1 MSFTLSGLSSDAQS
15 MFSKLGNDA
24 FKGGLKNPNIA
35 SAATGAADAVA
46 NALGSFLP
54 EKSVYSGTNGDIAK
68 TADSIYDTASDVVSA
83 IPGWGTVAGLAM
95 KGAGVLSKGV
105 AALGGGTDG
114 MCVCAGTLIYTKTGK
129 LVPIEKLQ
137 QSDGILGWDPS
148 TKQIVP
154 QEITNIITPTEKE
167 CIKIILKD
175 GSYLQCSIDHPILSN
190 LKDKAESHRI
200 NGKRIAYR
208 NWEFHRADA
217 LKISNWVGKANNI
230 DFWGDIELPQAYLV
244 GMLIGDG
251 TYGKG
256 SSCRI
261 FSADPD
267 TWKYIEENNLG
278 VINHC
283 DDNRTEKY
291 SKEVR
296 TYRIINGMELMRSL
310 GLVYQTHENKTLPK
324 DIFKYTKDSICKLI
338 AGLYDTDG
346 SISVNTDKSQYSITL
361 YQSNKSLLEEVQ
373 TQLYK
378 LGIKSTIGTRKA
390 AQYKIGGK
398 ICNSKISY
406 RLELTDYKS
415 IQNFYKLIPL
425 NISYKKE
432 ALEKIYNL
440 SLTKKVKEHSD
451 LSGASQVKIIDI
463 IPLGKQTVYNLT
475 CTPNHTY
482 IANNIITH
490 NTKTDAILGSNF
502 FQLTPMGLING
513 FGGKRAHTLQNGQ
526 AEQEAIAG
534 VGSSYGGSVAE
545 WQDAS
550 KYSHKKYGLFSRGKR
565 KKANRKIDTA
575 NRTMDVI
582 EGINTTAQDD
592 FDRANAMADTYNMS
606 YQMDLNGGYNPRT
619 SIGRNGLKIQYLK
632 RAKKIVNKMKD
643 QSRSNPKDD
652 KLQEK
657 EKITSHKNGGELI
670 EQFFNPTDWKPTIQ
684 LESISKFQNGGS
696 VNVIPEGA
704 LHARLHHMDNAKGL
718 TKKGIPVVDN
728 DGNQQA
734 EIERNEIIF
743 RKEVTDQI
751 EALRKDGS
759 DKAAIECGK
768 LLAKEIVENT
778 DDKTG
783 LVPELLKKHQL
794 GGNIDATLLPNGE
807 SFSQAITLSKTPSVQ
822 DLTNLQNKIDAA
834 EQEKLSKQ
842 LEKNAKVS
850 NTLNL
855 VAAAANGISNAI
867 QAGKQQKAINE
878 ANFQKQKD
886 ALVANAGNMDKN
898 AQMYNQLMNKA
909 QDGEKLPERK
919 YKTYKDWVTYL
930 ESTGRK
936 ADKDYDNEGFYNDP
950 DTYFMW
956 QEEEEKNPGKAHM
969 SDKYK
974 LPTYMTFSTDSKYST
989 PDKTGGTW
997 SSDDNGDI
1005 FITSPYLESI
1015 HSLADYLRWLPMNDS
1030 GVKTLIYKGKSYHIG
1045 RKK

>member
-1 MSFTLSGLSSDAQS
+1 MSILSGIDLSQLGTQ
-15 MFSKLGNDA
+15 FSKLGNNA
-24 FKGGLKNPNIA
+24 FKVDLKNPNFT
-35 SAATGAADAVA
+35 AAVGTAIDAV
-46 NALGSFLP
+46 GSFMP
-54 EKSVYSGTNGDIAK
+54 TKSVYSGEKGNVAA
-68 TADSIYDTASDVVSA
+68 TADSIYDTASDIIGMV
-83 IPGWGTVAGLAM
+83 PGWGTIASLGM
-95 KGAGVLSKGV
+95 KRRALLSKGV
-105 AALGGGTDG
+105 SALGGGTDG
-114 MCVCAGTLIYTKTGK
+114 MCVCAGTLIYTKIGK
-129 LVPIEKLQ
+129 LVPIEELKH
-137 QSDGILGWDPS
+137 SDGILGWNPS

-154 QEITNIITPTEKE
+154 QEITNVITPTKKE
-167 CIKIILKD
+167 CIKIVLED
-175 GSYLQCSIDHPILSN
+175 GSYLQCSIDHPVLSN
-190 LKDKAESHRI
+190 LKEKAESHNI

-217 LKISNWVGKANNI
+217 LKVGNWVGKANNI

-251 TYGKG
+251 TYEKG

-261 FSADPD
+261 FSVDPD

-283 DDNRTEKY
+283 DDNHPEKY

-296 TYRIINGMELMRSL
+296 TYRIINGMELMKSL

-324 DIFKYTKDSICKLI
+324 DIFKYTKDSVCKLI

-361 YQSNKSLLEEVQ
+361 YQSNKSLLQEVQ

-378 LGIKSTIGTRKA
+378 LGIKSTISTRKA
-390 AQYKIGGK
+390 AQYKIGGR

-406 RLELTDYKS
+406 RLEVHDYRS
-415 IQNFYKLIPL
+415 AQNFYKLIPL

-432 ALEKIYNL
+432 ALEKIYKL
-440 SLTKKVKEHSD
+440 SLTKKIKEHSD
-451 LSGASQVKIIDI
+451 ISGASQVKIIDI

-490 NTKTDAILGSNF
+490 NTTADALLGSNF
-502 FQLTPMGLING
+502 FQMTPMGLING
-513 FGGKRAHTLQNGQ
+513 FGGRKSHTLENGQ
-526 AEQEAIAG
+526 SERDTITN
-534 VGSSYGGSVAE
+534 VGSAYGGSVGD
-545 WQDAS
+545 WQNAM
-550 KYSHKKYGLFSRGKR
+550 KYSNKKYGTFSSSGRH
-565 KKANRKIDTA
+565 KANNKVDDA
-575 NRTMDVI
+575 NYKMNLMTGISNQARTQLEV
-582 EGINTTAQDD
+582 
-592 FDRANAMADTYNMS
+592 ANGTADTTDKRYELTL
-606 YQMDLNGGYNPRT
+606 QGGYNPRT
-619 SIGRNGLKIQYLK
+619 RIGRQGLKIEYIK
-632 RAKKIVNKMKD
+632 RAKMIANKVKD
-643 QSRSNPKDD
+643 QNVTKH
-652 KLQEK
+652 KEGGKVEEEK
-657 EKITSHKNGGELI
+657 
-670 EQFFNPTDWKPTIQ
+670 FFIPTDWQPLGQ
-684 LESISKFQNGGS
+684 LQKFQNGGS

-704 LHARLHHMDNAKGL
+704 LHARLHHMENAKEL

-728 DGNQQA
+728 NGNQQA

-743 RKEVTDQI
+743 RKEVTDKI
-751 EALRKDGS
+751 EELMKDGS

-768 LLAKEIVENT
+768 LLATEIVENT

-783 LVPELLKKHQL
+783 LVPELLKKNQL
-794 GGNIDATLLPNGE
+794 GGEL
-807 SFSQAITLSKTPSVQ
+807 F
-822 DLTNLQNKIDAA
+822 KIDT
-834 EQEKLSKQ
+834 QKIGQQLTDYSNNLKWQQSKKYQDQ
-842 LEKNAKVS
+842 LEKNAKIAE
-850 NTLNL
+850 TLNMTNTAL
-855 VAAAANGISNAI
+855 QGIGNAI
-867 QAGKQQKAINE
+867 NAGKQQKEINE
-878 ANFQKQKD
+878 ANFQKQRD
-886 ALVANAGNMDKN
+886 ALVANAGTMDKN

-936 ADKDYDNEGFYNDP
+936 ANKDYDNEGFYNDP

-956 QEEEEKNPGKAHM
+956 QEEEDKNPGKAHM

-989 PDKTGGTW
+989 SEKTGGTW

-1015 HSLADYLRWLPMNDS
+1015 HSLADYLRWLPVNDS
-1030 GVKTLIYKGKSYHIG
+1030 GVKTIIYKGKSYHIG